1 MFSLKRSCIVINL
14 DISKSAFIISGITSA
29 FEVFGL
35 SAEAVAGTVATVG
48 ILYAKT
54 ANSQDAV
61 GGAKK
66 FALGRIQDY
75 KIDLMLNANDNDEC
89 VMRKTKILT
98 KHATG
103 QYEKVLSNK
112 DFRNDPTEYI
122 AKEIDKEIS
131 CVKQILDRENI
142 IEKSVVTYIKANNKD
157 TSRRISSNTIP

>member
-1 MFSLKRSCIVINL
+1 MIDL

-48 ILYAKT
+48 MLYAKT

-66 FALGRIQDY
+66 FAAQDY

-112 DFRNDPTEYI
+112 DFRNDFMEYI
-122 AKEIDKEIS
+122 AKEIDKDIS
-131 CVKQILDRENI
+131 CVKQILDRDNI
-142 IEKSVVTYIKANNKD
+142 IEKRVVTYIKANNKD